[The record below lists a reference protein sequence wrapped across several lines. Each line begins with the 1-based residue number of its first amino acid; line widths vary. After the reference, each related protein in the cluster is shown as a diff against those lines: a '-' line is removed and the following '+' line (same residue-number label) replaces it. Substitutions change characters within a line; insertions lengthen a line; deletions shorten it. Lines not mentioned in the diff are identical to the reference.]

1 MNSNLGNI
9 ERLTRHVFG
18 FGLIIAVL
26 TLPQVPAWLALLA
39 IYPLFT
45 AILKWDPFYEVYL
58 TTRQKSA
65 KGFVPAGGSYDVP
78 V

>member
-9 ERLTRHVFG
+9 EWFTRHIVG

-26 TLPQVPAWLALLA
+26 TLPQAPAWLALLA
-39 IYPLFT
+39 IYPVFT

-58 TTRQKSA
+58 ATRQKSA
-65 KGFVPAGGSYDVP
+65 KGVMPAGGSYDVP
-78 V
+78 A